1 MNITKNIINDL
12 IPLYFANECS
22 ADTRARWR
30 SICNKIRSKA
40 TRLRRI
46 INTPVPG
53 TVPPAKNLDE
63 VRAFRQA
70 RRRLRRRSWL
80 MALAIFFSLAPFSSF
95 SADDGRSWWFLRDAP
110 RAALVYAAI
119 GVGFWIL
126 YAVER
131 SRSRSF

>member
-22 ADTRARWR
+22 ADTRALVEEYLQH
-30 SICNKIRSKA
+30 NPEQA
-40 TRLRRI
+40 GELRRI

-53 TVPPAKNLDE
+53 PVPPAKNLDE
-63 VRAFRQA
+63 VRAFRQT
-70 RRRLRRRSWL
+70 RRSLLRRSWL
-80 MALAIFFSLAPFSSF
+80 MALAIFFSLAPFSFF
-95 SADDGRSWWFLRDAP
+95 SADGRSWWFLRDAT
-110 RAALVYAAI
+110 ASALVYAAI

>member
-22 ADTRARWR
+22 ADTRALVEEYLQQ
-30 SICNKIRSKA
+30 NPEQGDE
-40 TRLRRI
+40 LRRI

-131 SRSRSF
+131 SRSRTF